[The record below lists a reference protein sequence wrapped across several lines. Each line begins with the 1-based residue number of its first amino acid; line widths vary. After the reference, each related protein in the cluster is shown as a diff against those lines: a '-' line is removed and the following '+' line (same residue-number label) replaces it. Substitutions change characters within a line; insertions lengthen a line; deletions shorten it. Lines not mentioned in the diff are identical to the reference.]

1 MAIGGPHQREPR
13 QNPTEANGVDMV
25 ETPTTMK
32 DTEYPHKACSK
43 AAKPGAHFAVSQDI
57 DVLLKL
63 CLSGVSYLKQK
74 Y

>member
-1 MAIGGPHQREPR
+1 M
-13 QNPTEANGVDMV
+13 EANGVDMV
-25 ETPTTMK
+25 ETSTTMK

-43 AAKPGAHFAVSQDI
+43 AAKPGAHFVVSQ

>member
-1 MAIGGPHQREPR
+1 M
-13 QNPTEANGVDMV
+13 EANGVDMV
-25 ETPTTMK
+25 ETSTTMK
-32 DTEYPHKACSK
+32 DTEYLHKACSK
-43 AAKPGAHFAVSQDI
+43 AAKPGAHFVVSQ